1 MGEKRSKGGC
11 CGWFIALVI
20 LALVVGAVVYAVKK
34 KTDND
39 SDKPAPVPGPPGAI
53 EQKYASALKTAMQ
66 FFDIQKCNNVFSF
79 FAFYNVVGLLL
90 MSLIGYLCFVS
101 VLFFCLYL
109 LDVLASM
116 TKYAM
121 IIDSYLLGYGWSFMR
136 SIRDHGSSALNS
148 LN

>member
-34 KTDND
+34 KIDNAD

-53 EQKYASALKTAMQ
+53 EQRYASALKIAMQ

-79 FAFYNVVGLLL
+79 FVFCIVVGLLL
-90 MSLIGYLCFVS
+90 MSLIGYY
-101 VLFFCLYL
+101 FCLFLLIIIFCLSL
-109 LDVLASM
+109 LDILVSM
-116 TKYAM
+116 TK
-121 IIDSYLLGYGWSFMR
+121 
-136 SIRDHGSSALNS
+136 SAKDNR
-148 LN
+148 

>member
-20 LALVVGAVVYAVKK
+20 LALVVGAVVYAIKK

-79 FAFYNVVGLLL
+79 FCILQCCWF
-90 MSLIGYLCFVS
+90 
-101 VLFFCLYL
+101 
-109 LDVLASM
+109 
-116 TKYAM
+116 
-121 IIDSYLLGYGWSFMR
+121 IIDVINWIPLFCFCSFFFVC
-136 SIRDHGSSALNS
+136 ICIC
-148 LN
+148 